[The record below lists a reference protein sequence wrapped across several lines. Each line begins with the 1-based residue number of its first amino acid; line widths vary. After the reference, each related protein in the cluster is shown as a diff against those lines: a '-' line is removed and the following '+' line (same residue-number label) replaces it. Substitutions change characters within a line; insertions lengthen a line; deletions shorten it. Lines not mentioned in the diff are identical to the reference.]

1 MVMSLCLLVLLIAV
15 HFDQSKTC
23 FVFNKLLLLGICDGF
38 IEAFAGNL
46 ALLKNQQILLIFV
59 VVLANFT
66 NTFRHVG
73 GDFQL
78 ITQSIDCLL
87 LKK

>member
-46 ALLKNQQILLIFV
+46 ALLKKST
-59 VVLANFT
+59 NFI
-66 NTFRHVG
+66 NFCCCSCK
-73 GDFQL
+73 FQ
-78 ITQSIDCLL
+78 
-87 LKK
+87 